1 MHEGAP
7 VTQWLLPRTGGL
19 HRIHLSAPPMSL
31 RRHGLPYSD
40 RRIEHALNPASRRP
54 REHAMSGHRTTSEAH
69 PSPDTATDVVRWA
82 VFSCVLVPVV
92 LLWYGTSLAG
102 AAGTALGLAAVT
114 AACRVLL
121 RRSEQGAARL
131 LTEEPAPPLAEE
143 HPPHRGH
150 RHRAGRGRTGADGTP
165 GEVHRSTDRFPR
177 TRPTLFSQLPATA
190 HPLPEPPPNPRST
203 CTERV
208 WEGLRTLRGLATTT
222 RRTSLHG
229 PRVQRFVI
237 ECFTPSCHVDN
248 VPVAELVTPAPLDTV
263 DSILT
268 SYGGGLVQDRGETC
282 RSDTTE
288 EPRPPRGA

>member
-1 MHEGAP
+1 MPGP
-7 VTQWLLPRTGGL
+7 
-19 HRIHLSAPPMSL
+19 
-31 RRHGLPYSD
+31 
-40 RRIEHALNPASRRP
+40 
-54 REHAMSGHRTTSEAH
+54 HRTPET
-69 PSPDTATDVVRWA
+69 PSATTPRQDTATDVVRWA
-82 VFSCVLVPVV
+82 AFSCVLVPVV

-114 AACRVLL
+114 AACRLLL
-121 RRSEQGAARL
+121 RQSERGAARL
-131 LTEEPAPPLAEE
+131 LAEE
-143 HPPHRGH
+143 HGPAPRPPPQERL
-150 RHRAGRGRTGADGTP
+150 RGRTEAVGTL

-177 TRPTLFSQLPATA
+177 TRPTLFSQLPDTA
-190 HPLPEPPPNPRST
+190 HPLAEPPPNPRST

-208 WEGLRTLRGLATTT
+208 CGGPRTLRGLATAT

-248 VPVAELVTPAPLDTV
+248 VPGAELVTPAPRDTV